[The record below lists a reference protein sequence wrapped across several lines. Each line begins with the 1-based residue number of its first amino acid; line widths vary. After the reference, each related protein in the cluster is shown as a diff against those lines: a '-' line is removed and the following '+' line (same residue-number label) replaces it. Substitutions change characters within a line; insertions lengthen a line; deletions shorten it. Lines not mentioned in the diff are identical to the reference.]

1 MLWLLFRLGFGRIA
15 YFKLLQQFSFRHLRS
30 IVFDQMLPKI
40 AHYWPRATVER
51 MMRDQGL
58 LDVELIWVNE
68 ISWCAIGTKPR
79 NPSR

>member
-1 MLWLLFRLGFGRIA
+1 
-15 YFKLLQQFSFRHLRS
+15 
-30 IVFDQMLPKI
+30 
-40 AHYWPRATVER
+40 
-51 MMRDQGL
+51 MMWDQGL